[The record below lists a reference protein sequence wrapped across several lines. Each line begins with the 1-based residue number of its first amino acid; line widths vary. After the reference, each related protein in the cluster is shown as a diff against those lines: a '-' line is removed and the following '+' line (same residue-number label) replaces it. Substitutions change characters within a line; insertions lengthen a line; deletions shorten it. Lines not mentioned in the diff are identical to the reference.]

1 MSVRSSG
8 FAQGVIAACLVGM
21 AMSMQAAEWP
31 GGSSFTIPAGMSV
44 TNAAV
49 QPSISCF
56 TNNGTLTFLPG
67 AEVTLTGSV
76 ITAIGSGVD
85 AAGVFE
91 CLGGRL
97 LNQGLGFFVV
107 GHAGASGSMTIAA
120 GAEVRMP
127 SGRFCVARNEE
138 GLRERPAQGD
148 VSVAGL
154 LSADTIELT
163 GFFPTNLAPPYVLSA
178 TLAID
183 DGGVVEAGLI
193 AKNDCACSEIH
204 FNGGTLRAQRDTA
217 ALFSGRG
224 TLDLVIADNT
234 NAVFDTNG
242 KNVVITPGMS
252 PGSVCL
258 RGQTN
263 AAAIGNGGLVKTGE
277 GSLMF
282 QLPPSHNTFTGAVT
296 VLAGVLDLGRPL
308 AEHQTVTVSEGA
320 NFVVRDAADLAK
332 ITYLG
337 QGDERMT
344 YTVAV
349 DTDSLDLTAVNDR
362 YHDDRLAGPISGT
375 ATLSNTVTHA
385 AGDADNPF
393 RLLGQGSTLNLTN
406 TGLESVFLQVEGS
419 GTFNFL
425 GHRDFT
431 SADAGRLTITDGG
444 YRQDGVFTLADPN
457 IGTPAVLALSSGRF
471 AAATSLDVGV
481 TGFAHFAADGAA
493 ISAGRVKVGGGTGYA
508 GTFSQSGGTVTLNT
522 ESYVGADGSTGT
534 LLVTGGQFIVNSN
547 LRIASNPSVNTGL
560 RPQASVTVSNAL
572 LRCNEF
578 RFNSWWP
585 LDGSVRTVESGVLTL
600 QEGGVLET
608 ASVYKNDD
616 PIARVFF
623 EGGLVRARQNH
634 SKFFNAE
641 QPYGTLDVVARSG
654 HSINLDTQG
663 FDVTI
668 PDPPG
673 TIIFSGS
680 GGLRKMGTGR
690 LTLAAD
696 QLSYAG
702 DTEVVAGVLRLGEHH
717 RLPHGPD
724 AGHIRL
730 AADAVL
736 DLNGKDDIVNRLIG
750 RGRVLSTNGPATLG
764 VLADGSDDTWDRA
777 WCSGAVSIEKYG
789 TGTLTLTAPQAV
801 PTNLTVAAGTV
812 VLAPAQGFPFY
823 RFKVEGVKDPG
834 VANSM
839 QLSEIAL
846 FNEGVDVTPNR
857 IGIAYDPTGGTGGN
871 PEINAFPAGETPE
884 KAVDGIV
891 PPDTTVKSKWL
902 DFRSKA
908 SRSAEDKERVW
919 LRIDFAS
926 PQPITH
932 YNWATGNDA
941 ADRDP
946 AAWRLQGSHDGE
958 TWVDLDVQSGFN
970 ATSTRNAWVSPDG
983 FSVTSVHTNDIVS
996 DTGVVTVKEGASLL
1010 LNGVAETVGALAG
1023 RGTVTVNGANLTIAT
1038 PAECAAFFA
1047 GDIGGTG
1054 GLIKTGAGT
1063 QALIGT
1069 NAYTGA
1075 TIVQQG
1081 TLQIQSLVPF
1091 RWFRFTLM
1099 KNRSNLDVTQLS
1111 ELALY
1116 DASGQRQNVG
1126 LVAGASVAELLPG
1139 QFATPQEYSVGSP
1152 GEVVFNLFDQST
1164 ATKWCLNENV
1174 PAVNDPATHRIVV
1187 MRLPENA
1194 PEIVSYNLCTA
1205 NDDPGRDPVTWTL
1218 EGSMDGSSWIL
1229 VDNRANVMPPSTGGT
1244 GTGDYVDRGRFL
1256 YYNDGVPYGLT
1267 DRAVGGGAG
1276 GDTDAIPAGSPLEIR
1291 EGATLEVMSDESIDT
1306 LRVDMLSAGTLTKL
1320 IAEPNGTLY
1329 IVNAGGQTTGLVLPL
1344 TIGSLEG
1351 RANLGSWTVYIDGV
1365 RQDGVTLSINADGRL
1380 TLHAKGMLMTIR

>member
-1 MSVRSSG
+1 M
-8 FAQGVIAACLVGM
+8 
-21 AMSMQAAEWP
+21 
-31 GGSSFTIPAGMSV
+31 
-44 TNAAV
+44 
-49 QPSISCF
+49 
-56 TNNGTLTFLPG
+56 
-67 AEVTLTGSV
+67 
-76 ITAIGSGVD
+76 
-85 AAGVFE
+85 
-91 CLGGRL
+91 
-97 LNQGLGFFVV
+97 
-107 GHAGASGSMTIAA
+107 
-120 GAEVRMP
+120 
-127 SGRFCVARNEE
+127 
-138 GLRERPAQGD
+138 
-148 VSVAGL
+148 
-154 LSADTIELT
+154 
-163 GFFPTNLAPPYVLSA
+163 
-178 TLAID
+178 
-183 DGGVVEAGLI
+183 
-193 AKNDCACSEIH
+193 
-204 FNGGTLRAQRDTA
+204 
-217 ALFSGRG
+217 
-224 TLDLVIADNT
+224 
-234 NAVFDTNG
+234 
-242 KNVVITPGMS
+242 
-252 PGSVCL
+252 
-258 RGQTN
+258 
-263 AAAIGNGGLVKTGE
+263 
-277 GSLMF
+277 
-282 QLPPSHNTFTGAVT
+282 
-296 VLAGVLDLGRPL
+296 
-308 AEHQTVTVSEGA
+308 
-320 NFVVRDAADLAK
+320 
-332 ITYLG
+332 
-337 QGDERMT
+337 
-344 YTVAV
+344 
-349 DTDSLDLTAVNDR
+349 
-362 YHDDRLAGPISGT
+362 
-375 ATLSNTVTHA
+375 
-385 AGDADNPF
+385 
-393 RLLGQGSTLNLTN
+393 
-406 TGLESVFLQVEGS
+406 VEGS

-444 YRQDGVFTLADPN
+444 YRQDRVFTLADPN
-457 IGTPAVLALSSGRF
+457 IDTPAVLALSSGRF
-471 AAATSLDVGV
+471 VAATSLDVGV

-493 ISAGRVKVGGGTGYA
+493 ISAGRIKIGGGTGYA

-547 LRIASNPSVNTGL
+547 LRIASNPSFNTGL

-585 LDGSVRTVESGVLTL
+585 LDGSARTVESGELTL

-608 ASVYKNDD
+608 VSVYKNDD

-823 RFKVEGVKDPG
+823 RFKVEGVKNPG

-857 IGIAYDPTGGTGGN
+857 IGIAYDPTGGTGEN

-1126 LVAGASVAELLPG
+1126 LMAGTSVDALLPG
-1139 QFATPQEYSVGSP
+1139 QFATPEAYSTGSP
-1152 GEVVFNLFDQST
+1152 GESPDKLFDQST

>member
-1 MSVRSSG
+1 L
-8 FAQGVIAACLVGM
+8 QEPL
-21 AMSMQAAEWP
+21 
-31 GGSSFTIPAGMSV
+31 
-44 TNAAV
+44 
-49 QPSISCF
+49 

-85 AAGVFE
+85 ATGVFE

-107 GHAGASGSMTIAA
+107 GHAGAAGSMTIAA
-120 GAEVRMP
+120 GAEVSMP

-138 GLRERPAQGD
+138 GLRELPAQGD
-148 VSVAGL
+148 VSVAGRL
-154 LSADTIELT
+154 AASYIEMT

-183 DGGVVEAGLI
+183 AGGVVEAGI
-193 AKNDCACSEIH
+193 IVKNDCACSEIH

-242 KNVVITPGMS
+242 KNVIITPGMS

-263 AAAIGNGGLVKTGE
+263 AMAIGNGGLVKTGE
-277 GSLMF
+277 GTLMF

-308 AEHQTVTVSEGA
+308 AEYQTVTVSEGA

-349 DTDSLDLTAVNDR
+349 DTDSLDLTAVNDC

-393 RLLGQGSTLNLTN
+393 RLLGQGNTLNLTN
-406 TGLESVFLQVEGS
+406 TGLENVFLQVEGS

-457 IGTPAVLALSSGRF
+457 IDTPAVLALSSGRF

-493 ISAGRVKVGGGTGYA
+493 ISAGRVKIGGGTGYA

-585 LDGSVRTVESGVLTL
+585 LDGSVHTVESGELTL

-608 ASVYKNDD
+608 VSVYKNDD

-641 QPYGTLDVVARSG
+641 QPYGTLDVVARPG

-668 PDPPG
+668 PDPGG
-673 TIIFSGS
+673 TLIFSGP

-717 RLPHGPD
+717 RLPHGPG

-730 AADAVL
+730 AADTVL

-750 RGRVLSTNGPATLG
+750 AGRVLSTNGPATLG
-764 VLADGSDDTWDRA
+764 VLADGSDDTWERA
-777 WCSGAVSIEKYG
+777 WCSGAVSIGKYG

-823 RFKVEGVKDPG
+823 RFKVEGVKNPG

-857 IGIAYDPTGGTGGN
+857 IGIAYDLTGGTGTN
-871 PEINAFPAGETPE
+871 PEVNAFPAGEMPE

-891 PPDTTVKSKWL
+891 PQDATVKSK
-902 DFRSKA
+902 
-908 SRSAEDKERVW
+908 
-919 LRIDFAS
+919 
-926 PQPITH
+926 
-932 YNWATGNDA
+932 
-941 ADRDP
+941 
-946 AAWRLQGSHDGE
+946 
-958 TWVDLDVQSGFN
+958 
-970 ATSTRNAWVSPDG
+970 
-983 FSVTSVHTNDIVS
+983 
-996 DTGVVTVKEGASLL
+996 
-1010 LNGVAETVGALAG
+1010 
-1023 RGTVTVNGANLTIAT
+1023 
-1038 PAECAAFFA
+1038 
-1047 GDIGGTG
+1047 
-1054 GLIKTGAGT
+1054 
-1063 QALIGT
+1063 
-1069 NAYTGA
+1069 
-1075 TIVQQG
+1075 
-1081 TLQIQSLVPF
+1081 
-1091 RWFRFTLM
+1091 
-1099 KNRSNLDVTQLS
+1099 
-1111 ELALY
+1111 
-1116 DASGQRQNVG
+1116 
-1126 LVAGASVAELLPG
+1126 
-1139 QFATPQEYSVGSP
+1139 
-1152 GEVVFNLFDQST
+1152 
-1164 ATKWCLNENV
+1164 
-1174 PAVNDPATHRIVV
+1174 
-1187 MRLPENA
+1187 
-1194 PEIVSYNLCTA
+1194 
-1205 NDDPGRDPVTWTL
+1205 
-1218 EGSMDGSSWIL
+1218 
-1229 VDNRANVMPPSTGGT
+1229 
-1244 GTGDYVDRGRFL
+1244 
-1256 YYNDGVPYGLT
+1256 
-1267 DRAVGGGAG
+1267 
-1276 GDTDAIPAGSPLEIR
+1276 
-1291 EGATLEVMSDESIDT
+1291 
-1306 LRVDMLSAGTLTKL
+1306 
-1320 IAEPNGTLY
+1320 
-1329 IVNAGGQTTGLVLPL
+1329 
-1344 TIGSLEG
+1344 
-1351 RANLGSWTVYIDGV
+1351 
-1365 RQDGVTLSINADGRL
+1365 
-1380 TLHAKGMLMTIR
+1380 